1 MICSEWVPVFYNLN
15 MRKKYL
21 IFILYY
27 SILKLRILK
36 VKNVGWKKILH
47 AKSNQKRARVAT
59 VISDKIDFQS
69 MSVTRYKKVT
79 IY

>member
-1 MICSEWVPVFYNLN
+1 ME
-15 MRKKYL
+15 
-21 IFILYY
+21 
-27 SILKLRILK
+27 
-36 VKNVGWKKILH
+36 KILH

-69 MSVTRYKKVT
+69 KSVTRYKKVT